1 MGATDK
7 ISGRIKQ
14 AVGDLTGNEATR
26 RKGLQQEREADAEEE
41 AARAQTAAEEKRAE
55 ANRLKNQPGAGGS
68 DPSPRT

>member
-7 ISGRIKQ
+7 ITGRVKQ

-26 RKGLQQEREADAEEE
+26 RKGLQQERQADAEEE

-55 ANRLKNQPGAGGS
+55 ADRLKNQSGAGGS
-68 DPSPRT
+68 TPSPRA